1 MIELLR
7 IENLAVVER
16 TELAFGPGL
25 NVVTGETGAGKSI
38 VLGALALLAGARAS
52 GDAVREGADEAV
64 VEAIFRTE
72 TLPDLEDEL
81 ARRGIAAADHELVV
95 RRTMSRG
102 GRSRAQVAG
111 QLVPVTLLAELFTG
125 RLEISSQHE
134 SQALL
139 RPETHALLLDAF
151 GECLALR
158 AAVGEGIA
166 RLRVLDDERER
177 LRGAAADR
185 ARRQDFL
192 SFQVRE
198 IDEAKPSPGER
209 AALTAERARL
219 AHAERLGADAAA
231 ASALLTGEGR
241 SDDGPGAASLVAEA
255 ARRIEAAARLDRT
268 LEGQAARLRT
278 AGAEIEDLARDL
290 ERYAGV
296 LEADPGRL
304 AVLEDRLAAL
314 ERLCRKYGPGEEDV
328 LAFRAQAATELE
340 GLAGAEERGEAI
352 DADRA
357 RVAAEVERNAAALS
371 KARRSAA
378 RALSKALVSALEP
391 LVEGA
396 RIEVCLEA
404 APAADGMPCGPS
416 GAELVELRFASSP
429 AEPVRPLRRVA
440 SGGELSRVFLAVKN
454 VLRRGAPG
462 MVLVFDEVDAGVG
475 GRVAD
480 RVGRTLGELADAHQV
495 LCITHLPQIAAR
507 GATHFRVERG
517 LRDGRAVTSVVRLDA
532 AARVEEIARMA
543 GGERVSEATR
553 RHARELLAER
563 SQR

>member
-16 TELAFGPGL
+16 TELAFGAGL

-52 GDAVREGADEAV
+52 ADAVRDGADEAV

-72 TLPDLEDEL
+72 SLPELEDEL
-81 ARRGIAAADHELVV
+81 QRRGIAAVDHELVV
-95 RRTMSRG
+95 RRTVSRG
-102 GRSRAQVAG
+102 GRSRAQVGG
-111 QLVPVTLLAELFTG
+111 QLVPVSLLADLFTG

-139 RPETHALLLDAF
+139 RPETHGLLLDAF
-151 GECLALR
+151 GECAALR
-158 AAVGEGIA
+158 AAVGEGVA
-166 RLRVLDDERER
+166 RLRALDDERER
-177 LRGAAADR
+177 LRAAAADR

-192 SFQVRE
+192 SFQLRE

-209 AALTAERARL
+209 ASIAAERGRL
-219 AHAERLGADAAA
+219 AYAERLGADAAA

-241 SDDGPGAASLVAEA
+241 GDDVPGAAALVAEA
-255 ARRIEAAARLDRT
+255 ARRIDAAARLDPA
-268 LEGQAARLRT
+268 LQGEAARLRA
-278 AGAEIEDLARDL
+278 AGAEIDDLARDL
-290 ERYAGV
+290 ERYAGG

-304 AVLEDRLAAL
+304 AALEDRLATL
-314 ERLCRKYGPGEEDV
+314 ERLCRKYGPGEDDV
-328 LAFRAQAATELE
+328 LAFRAQAAAELE
-340 GLAGAEERGEAI
+340 GLAGAEGREEALCSERT
-352 DADRA
+352 
-357 RVAAEVERNAAALS
+357 RVVAEVEQAAAALTQ
-371 KARRSAA
+371 ARRSAA
-378 RALSKALVSALEP
+378 RRLSKALDGALAP

-396 RIEVCLEA
+396 RIEVSLDP
-404 APAADGMPCGPS
+404 APGADGLPCGPS
-416 GAELVELRFASSP
+416 GAETAELRFASSP
-429 AEPVRPLRRVA
+429 GETARPLRRVA

-462 MVLVFDEVDAGVG
+462 MVLVFDEVDAGIG

-480 RVGRTLGELADAHQV
+480 RVGRALGELAEAHQV

-507 GATHFRVERG
+507 AATHFRVERG
-517 LRDGRAVTSVVRLDA
+517 SREGRVVTSVVRLGS

-553 RHARELLAER
+553 RHARDLLAER
-563 SQR
+563 GSS